1 MPLEVKAFFNLII
14 IKMPITAYSMESEVF
29 FGSCNIKFI
38 YFVIPESREVPI
50 GAQMPQGPAADV
62 SVHASLEFYFLSSER
77 TSPSG
82 LCPEL
87 GLKDF
92 FIEKPL
98 VPISQIQYLFF

>member
-1 MPLEVKAFFNLII
+1 M
-14 IKMPITAYSMESEVF
+14 
-29 FGSCNIKFI
+29 
-38 YFVIPESREVPI
+38 IPESREVPI

-77 TSPSG
+77 PSPSG

-98 VPISQIQYLFF
+98 VPISQIQYLFFEFFLWAYYLCPSTHNTSYVRRHTHSDAP